1 MKIGFVRRGHSA
13 TGGAEAYLMRAAAA
27 LRGLGQET
35 SLITTEDW
43 PAERWS
49 DGEIQRIP
57 GKSLEEFSRAFRD
70 LKTGCDVHFSLERVP
85 GCEVFRAGDGVH
97 AAWLQRRDGFD
108 PLWKRLTRWTNRKH
122 SQILRLEREVF
133 DPANTKAVIANSK
146 MVREEILARFS
157 FPSDRVHVIYNGI
170 TGAAIRPSRKEARRI
185 WDVDE
190 KTFCPLFLGTGWERK
205 GLATA
210 IRAADCLEETTLLVA
225 GRGVADRY
233 RGKNVRFLGPV
244 KDIASLFA
252 ASDILVLPT
261 WYDPFSNAC
270 LEALAAGLPVITT
283 DANGFS
289 EIIEPGVHGDITSAG
304 DAHELAEVLESWRGN
319 ARCVEAREA
328 CLQLASQ
335 FSIEKNA
342 AETLRVLQ
350 SIRATSPK
358 VEIVSSSDSFNSKN
372 Q

>member
-1 MKIGFVRRGHSA
+1 
-13 TGGAEAYLMRAAAA
+13 
-27 LRGLGQET
+27 
-35 SLITTEDW
+35 
-43 PAERWS
+43 
-49 DGEIQRIP
+49 
-57 GKSLEEFSRAFRD
+57 
-70 LKTGCDVHFSLERVP
+70 LERVP
-85 GCEVFRAGDGVH
+85 GCDVFRAGDGVH

-170 TGAAIRPSRKEARRI
+170 TSISSSPTRAEARRI
-185 WDVDE
+185 WDINA

-205 GLATA
+205 GLSTA
-210 IRAADCLEETTLLVA
+210 IRAADCLEDTTLLVA

-233 RGKNVRFLGPV
+233 RGTNVRFLGPV

-289 EIIEPGVHGDITSAG
+289 EIIERGVHGDITASG
-304 DAHELAEVLESWRGN
+304 DVHAIAELLDSWRIPG
-319 ARCVEAREA
+319 RCAEAREA
-328 CLQLASQ
+328 CLRLASE

-342 AETLRVLQ
+342 TETLRVLQ
-350 SIRATSPK
+350 GVFAK
-358 VEIVSSSDSFNSKN
+358 
-372 Q
+372 

>member
-13 TGGAEAYLMRAAAA
+13 TGGAEAYLMRVASA
-27 LRGLGQET
+27 LRELGQET
-35 SLITTEDW
+35 SLITTADW

-157 FPSDRVHVIYNGI
+157 FSSDRVHVIYNGI
-170 TGAAIRPSRKEARRI
+170 TSISSSPTRAEARRI
-185 WDVDE
+185 WDIPE
-190 KTFCPLFLGTGWERK
+190 IMFCPLFLGTGWERK

-233 RGKNVRFLGPV
+233 RGTNVRFLGPV

-289 EIIEPGVHGDITSAG
+289 EIIERGVHGDITAPG
-304 DAHELAEVLESWRGN
+304 DVHAIAELLDSWRIPG
-319 ARCVEAREA
+319 RCAEAREA
-328 CLQLASQ
+328 CLRLASE

-342 AETLRVLQ
+342 TETLRVLQ
-350 SIRATSPK
+350 GVFAK
-358 VEIVSSSDSFNSKN
+358 
-372 Q
+372 

>member
-13 TGGAEAYLMRAAAA
+13 TGGAEAYLLRVAAA
-27 LRGLGQET
+27 LRKLGQET

-49 DGEIQRIP
+49 NGEIQRIP
-57 GKSLEEFSRAFRD
+57 GKSLEEFSRSFQASQ
-70 LKTGCDVHFSLERVP
+70 TGCDVHFSLERVP
-85 GCEVFRAGDGVH
+85 GCDVFRAGDGVH

-108 PLWKRLTRWTNRKH
+108 PVWKRLTRWINRKH
-122 SQILRLEREVF
+122 AQILRLERQVF

-146 MVREEILARFS
+146 MVRDEILARFPFS
-157 FPSDRVHVIYNGI
+157 PSRVHVIYNGI
-170 TGAAIRPSRKEARRI
+170 TLSSVAPSRAEARRI
-185 WDVDE
+185 WNIDE

-205 GLATA
+205 GLSTA
-210 IRAADCLEETTLLVA
+210 IRAADCLEDTTLLVA

-233 RGKNVRFLGPV
+233 RGTNVRFLGPV

-289 EIIEPGVHGDITSAG
+289 EIIERGVHGDITASG
-304 DAHELAEVLESWRGN
+304 DVHAIAELLDSWRIPG
-319 ARCVEAREA
+319 RCAEAREA
-328 CLQLASQ
+328 CLRLASE

-342 AETLRVLQ
+342 TETLRVLQ
-350 SIRATSPK
+350 GVFAK
-358 VEIVSSSDSFNSKN
+358 
-372 Q
+372 

>member
-13 TGGAEAYLMRAAAA
+13 TGGAEAYLLRVAAA
-27 LRGLGQET
+27 LRKLGQET

-49 DGEIQRIP
+49 NGEIQRIP
-57 GKSLEEFSRAFRD
+57 GKSLEEFSRSFQASQ
-70 LKTGCDVHFSLERVP
+70 TGCDVHFSLERVP
-85 GCEVFRAGDGVH
+85 GCDVFRAGDGVH

-108 PLWKRLTRWTNRKH
+108 PVWKRLTRWINRKH
-122 SQILRLEREVF
+122 AQILRLERQVF

-146 MVREEILARFS
+146 MVRDEILARFP
-157 FPSDRVHVIYNGI
+157 FPPSRVHVIYNGI
-170 TGAAIRPSRKEARRI
+170 KPSPVAPSRAEARRI
-185 WDVDE
+185 WNIDE

-205 GLATA
+205 GLSTA
-210 IRAADCLEETTLLVA
+210 IRAADCLEDTTLLVA

-233 RGKNVRFLGPV
+233 RGTNVRFLGPV

-289 EIIEPGVHGDITSAG
+289 EIIERGVHGDITAPG
-304 DAHELAEVLESWRGN
+304 DVHAIAELLDSWRIPG
-319 ARCVEAREA
+319 RCAEAREA
-328 CLQLASQ
+328 CLRLASE

-342 AETLRVLQ
+342 TETLRVLQ
-350 SIRATSPK
+350 GVFAK
-358 VEIVSSSDSFNSKN
+358 
-372 Q
+372 

>member
-13 TGGAEAYLMRAAAA
+13 TGGAEAYLMRVAAA
-27 LRGLGQET
+27 LRELGQET
-35 SLITTEDW
+35 SLITTADW

-108 PLWKRLTRWTNRKH
+108 SLWKRLTRWTNRKH

-170 TGAAIRPSRKEARRI
+170 TSISSSPTRAEARRI
-185 WDVDE
+185 WDIPE
-190 KTFCPLFLGTGWERK
+190 IMFCPLFLGTGWERK

-233 RGKNVRFLGPV
+233 RGTNVRFLGPV

-304 DAHELAEVLESWRGN
+304 DAHELAEVLESWRSN
-319 ARCVEAREA
+319 DRCAEAREA

-342 AETLRVLQ
+342 TETLRVLQ
-350 SIRATSPK
+350 SVRATRPK
-358 VEIVSSSDSFNSKN
+358 GGSVSSSDSFNSKN
-372 Q
+372 H

>member
-13 TGGAEAYLMRAAAA
+13 TGGAEAYLLRVAAA
-27 LRGLGQET
+27 LRKLGQET

-49 DGEIQRIP
+49 NGEIQRIP
-57 GKSLEEFSRAFRD
+57 GKSLEEFSRSFQASQ
-70 LKTGCDVHFSLERVP
+70 TGCDVHFSLERVP
-85 GCEVFRAGDGVH
+85 GCDVFRAGDGVH

-108 PLWKRLTRWTNRKH
+108 PVWKRLTRWINRKH
-122 SQILRLEREVF
+122 AQILRLERQVF

-146 MVREEILARFS
+146 MVRDEILARFP
-157 FPSDRVHVIYNGI
+157 FPPSRVHVIYNGI
-170 TGAAIRPSRKEARRI
+170 TPPSVAPTRAEARRI
-185 WDVDE
+185 WDIDE

-205 GLATA
+205 GLSTA
-210 IRAADCLEETTLLVA
+210 IRAADCLEDTTLLVA

-233 RGKNVRFLGPV
+233 RGTNVRFLGPV

-289 EIIEPGVHGDITSAG
+289 EIIERGVHGDITAPG
-304 DAHELAEVLESWRGN
+304 DVHAIAELLDSWRIPG
-319 ARCVEAREA
+319 RCAEAREA
-328 CLQLASQ
+328 CLRLASE

-342 AETLRVLQ
+342 TETLRVLQ
-350 SIRATSPK
+350 GVFAK
-358 VEIVSSSDSFNSKN
+358 
-372 Q
+372 

>member
-49 DGEIQRIP
+49 NGEIQRIP
-57 GKSLEEFSRAFRD
+57 GKSLEEFSRSFQASQ
-70 LKTGCDVHFSLERVP
+70 TGCDVHFSLERVP
-85 GCEVFRAGDGVH
+85 GCDVFRAGDGVH

-108 PLWKRLTRWTNRKH
+108 PVWKRLTRWINRKH
-122 SQILRLEREVF
+122 AQILRLERQVF

-146 MVREEILARFS
+146 MVRDEILARFP
-157 FPSDRVHVIYNGI
+157 FPPSRVHVIYNGI
-170 TGAAIRPSRKEARRI
+170 TPSSVAPSRAEARRI
-185 WDVDE
+185 WNIDE

-205 GLATA
+205 GLSTA
-210 IRAADCLEETTLLVA
+210 IRAADCLEDTTLLVA

-233 RGKNVRFLGPV
+233 RGTNVRFLGPV

-289 EIIEPGVHGDITSAG
+289 EIIERGVHGDITAPG
-304 DAHELAEVLESWRGN
+304 DVHAIAELLDSWRIPG
-319 ARCVEAREA
+319 RCAEAREA
-328 CLQLASQ
+328 CLRLASE

-342 AETLRVLQ
+342 TETLRVLQ
-350 SIRATSPK
+350 GVFAK
-358 VEIVSSSDSFNSKN
+358 
-372 Q
+372 

>member
-13 TGGAEAYLMRAAAA
+13 TGGAEAYLLRVAAA
-27 LRGLGQET
+27 LRKLGQET

-49 DGEIQRIP
+49 NGEIQRIP
-57 GKSLEEFSRAFRD
+57 GKSLDEFSRAFQALQTR
-70 LKTGCDVHFSLERVP
+70 CDVHFSLERVP
-85 GCEVFRAGDGVH
+85 GCDVFRAGDGVH

-108 PLWKRLTRWTNRKH
+108 PVWKRLTRWINRKH
-122 SQILRLEREVF
+122 AQILRLEREVF

-146 MVREEILARFS
+146 MVRDEILARFP
-157 FPSDRVHVIYNGI
+157 FPTDRVHVIYNGI
-170 TGAAIRPSRKEARRI
+170 TPSLGTTSRAEARQI
-185 WDVDE
+185 WKIDE

-205 GLATA
+205 GLSTA
-210 IRAADCLEETTLLVA
+210 IRAADCLEDTTLLVA

-233 RGKNVRFLGPV
+233 RGTNVRFLGPV

-289 EIIEPGVHGDITSAG
+289 EIIERGVHGDITSPG
-304 DAHELAEVLESWRGN
+304 DVHAIAELLESWQLPG
-319 ARCVEAREA
+319 RCSAAREA
-328 CLQLASQ
+328 CLRLASE
-335 FSIEKNA
+335 FSMEKNA
-342 AETLRVLQ
+342 RETLGVLEGVL
-350 SIRATSPK
+350 AK
-358 VEIVSSSDSFNSKN
+358 
-372 Q
+372 

>member
-13 TGGAEAYLMRAAAA
+13 TGGAEAYLLRVAAA
-27 LRGLGQET
+27 LRKLGQET

-49 DGEIQRIP
+49 NGGIQRIP
-57 GKSLEEFSRAFRD
+57 GKSLEEFSRSFQASQ
-70 LKTGCDVHFSLERVP
+70 TGCDVHFSLERVP
-85 GCEVFRAGDGVH
+85 GCDVFRAGDGVH

-108 PLWKRLTRWTNRKH
+108 PVWKRLTRWINRKH
-122 SQILRLEREVF
+122 AQILRLERQVF

-146 MVREEILARFS
+146 MVRDEILARFP
-157 FPSDRVHVIYNGI
+157 FPPSRVHVIYNGI
-170 TGAAIRPSRKEARRI
+170 TLSSVAPSRAEARRI
-185 WDVDE
+185 WNIDE

-205 GLATA
+205 GLSTA
-210 IRAADCLEETTLLVA
+210 IRAADCLEDTTLLVA

-233 RGKNVRFLGPV
+233 RGTNVRFLGPV

-289 EIIEPGVHGDITSAG
+289 EIIERGVHGDITAPG
-304 DAHELAEVLESWRGN
+304 DVHAIAELLDSWRIPG
-319 ARCVEAREA
+319 RCAEAREA
-328 CLQLASQ
+328 CLRLASE

-342 AETLRVLQ
+342 RETLRVLQ
-350 SIRATSPK
+350 GVFAK
-358 VEIVSSSDSFNSKN
+358 
-372 Q
+372 

>member
-13 TGGAEAYLMRAAAA
+13 TGGAEAYLMRVAAA
-27 LRGLGQET
+27 LRELGQET
-35 SLITTEDW
+35 SLITTADW

-85 GCEVFRAGDGVH
+85 GCDVFRAGDGVH

-108 PLWKRLTRWTNRKH
+108 PVWKRLTRWINRKH
-122 SQILRLEREVF
+122 AQILRLERQVF

-146 MVREEILARFS
+146 MVRDEILARFP
-157 FPSDRVHVIYNGI
+157 FPPSRVHVIYNGI
-170 TGAAIRPSRKEARRI
+170 TPSPVAPSRAEARRI
-185 WDVDE
+185 WNIDE
-190 KTFCPLFLGTGWERK
+190 NTFCPLFLGTGWERK
-205 GLATA
+205 GLSTA
-210 IRAADCLEETTLLVA
+210 IRAADCLEDTTLLVA

-233 RGKNVRFLGPV
+233 RGTNVRFLGPV

-289 EIIEPGVHGDITSAG
+289 EIIERGVHGDITAPG
-304 DAHELAEVLESWRGN
+304 DVHAIAELLDSWRIPG
-319 ARCVEAREA
+319 RCAEAREA
-328 CLQLASQ
+328 CLRLASE

-342 AETLRVLQ
+342 TETLRVLQ
-350 SIRATSPK
+350 GVFAK
-358 VEIVSSSDSFNSKN
+358 
-372 Q
+372 

>member
-1 MKIGFVRRGHSA
+1 MRRGHSA
-13 TGGAEAYLMRAAAA
+13 TGGAEAYLLRVAAA
-27 LRGLGQET
+27 LRELGQET
-35 SLITTEDW
+35 SLITTADW

-49 DGEIQRIP
+49 DGQIQKIP
-57 GKSLEEFSRAFRD
+57 GKSLEEFSRAFQASQ
-70 LKTGCDVHFSLERVP
+70 TGCDVHFSLERVP
-85 GCEVFRAGDGVH
+85 SCDVFRAGDGVH

-108 PLWKRLTRWTNRKH
+108 PVWKRLTRWINRKH
-122 SQILRLEREVF
+122 AQILRLERQVF
-133 DPANTKAVIANSK
+133 DPANTKVVIANSK
-146 MVREEILARFS
+146 MVRDEILARFP
-157 FPSDRVHVIYNGI
+157 FPPSRVHVIYNGI
-170 TGAAIRPSRKEARRI
+170 TPSSVAPSRAEARRI
-185 WDVDE
+185 WNIDE

-289 EIIEPGVHGDITSAG
+289 EIIERGVHGDITAPG
-304 DAHELAEVLESWRGN
+304 DVHAIAELLDSWRIPG
-319 ARCVEAREA
+319 RCAEAREA
-328 CLQLASQ
+328 CLRLASE

-342 AETLRVLQ
+342 TETLRVLQ
-350 SIRATSPK
+350 GVFAK
-358 VEIVSSSDSFNSKN
+358 
-372 Q
+372 

>member
-13 TGGAEAYLMRAAAA
+13 TGGAEAYLMRVASA
-27 LRGLGQET
+27 LCELGQET
-35 SLITTEDW
+35 SLITTADW

-49 DGEIQRIP
+49 YGEIQRIP

-108 PLWKRLTRWTNRKH
+108 PVWKRLTRWINRKH
-122 SQILRLEREVF
+122 AQILRLERQVF

-146 MVREEILARFS
+146 MVRDEILARFS

-170 TGAAIRPSRKEARRI
+170 TSISSSPTRAEARRI
-185 WDVDE
+185 WDIDE

-205 GLATA
+205 GLSTA
-210 IRAADCLEETTLLVA
+210 IRAADCLEDTTLLVA

-233 RGKNVRFLGPV
+233 RGTNVRFLGPV

-289 EIIEPGVHGDITSAG
+289 EIIERGVHGDISAPG
-304 DAHELAEVLESWRGN
+304 DVHAIAELLDSWRIPS
-319 ARCVEAREA
+319 RCAEAREA
-328 CLQLASQ
+328 CLRLASE

-342 AETLRVLQ
+342 TETLRVLQ
-350 SIRATSPK
+350 GVFAK
-358 VEIVSSSDSFNSKN
+358 
-372 Q
+372 

>member
-35 SLITTEDW
+35 SLITTSDW
-43 PAERWS
+43 PAEKWPCGDIVRL
-49 DGEIQRIP
+49 P
-57 GKSLEEFSRAFRD
+57 GKSLDEFACAFRESQ
-70 LKTGCDVHFSLERVP
+70 TGCDVHFSLERVP
-85 GCEVFRAGDGVH
+85 GCDVFRAGDGVH

-108 PLWKRLTRWTNRKH
+108 PVWKRLTRWINRKH
-122 SQILRLEREVF
+122 AQILRLEREVF
-133 DPANTKAVIANSK
+133 DPANTKAIIANSK
-146 MVREEILARFS
+146 MVRDEILARFP
-157 FPSDRVHVIYNGI
+157 FPTDQVHVIYNGI
-170 TGAAIRPSRKEARRI
+170 TPSSRAPSRAEARQI
-185 WDVDE
+185 WNIDD

-210 IRAADCLEETTLLVA
+210 IRAADCLEDTTLLVA

-233 RGKNVRFLGPV
+233 RGTNVRFLGPV

-252 ASDILVLPT
+252 VSDILVLPT

-270 LEALAAGLPVITT
+270 LEGLAAGLPVITT

-289 EIIEPGVHGDITSAG
+289 EIIERGVHGDITSPG
-304 DAHELAEVLESWRGN
+304 DASELAYVLESWRGN
-319 ARCVEAREA
+319 ARCAEAREA
-328 CLQLASQ
+328 CLQLACQ

-350 SIRATSPK
+350 SVRATSPK

>member
-13 TGGAEAYLMRAAAA
+13 TGGAEAYLLRVAAA
-27 LRGLGQET
+27 LRKLGQET

-49 DGEIQRIP
+49 NGEIQRIP
-57 GKSLEEFSRAFRD
+57 GKSLEEFSRSFQASQ
-70 LKTGCDVHFSLERVP
+70 TGCDVHFSLERVP
-85 GCEVFRAGDGVH
+85 GCDVFRAGDGVH

-108 PLWKRLTRWTNRKH
+108 PVWKRLTRWINRKH
-122 SQILRLEREVF
+122 AQILRLERQVF

-170 TGAAIRPSRKEARRI
+170 TPSSAAPSRAEARRI
-185 WDVDE
+185 WNIDE

-205 GLATA
+205 GLSTA
-210 IRAADCLEETTLLVA
+210 IRAADCLEDTTLLVA

-233 RGKNVRFLGPV
+233 RGTNVRFLGPV

-289 EIIEPGVHGDITSAG
+289 EIIERGVHGDITAPG
-304 DAHELAEVLESWRGN
+304 DVHAIAELLDSWRIPG
-319 ARCVEAREA
+319 RCAEAREA
-328 CLQLASQ
+328 CLRLASE

-342 AETLRVLQ
+342 TETLRVLQ
-350 SIRATSPK
+350 GVFAK
-358 VEIVSSSDSFNSKN
+358 
-372 Q
+372 

>member
-13 TGGAEAYLMRAAAA
+13 TGGAEAYLMRVASA
-27 LRGLGQET
+27 LCELGQET
-35 SLITTEDW
+35 SLITTADW

-49 DGEIQRIP
+49 YGEIQRIP

-108 PLWKRLTRWTNRKH
+108 PVWKRLTRWINRKH
-122 SQILRLEREVF
+122 AQILRLERQVF

-146 MVREEILARFS
+146 MVRDEILARFS

-170 TGAAIRPSRKEARRI
+170 TSISSSPTRAEARRI
-185 WDVDE
+185 WDIDE

-205 GLATA
+205 GLSTA
-210 IRAADCLEETTLLVA
+210 IRAADCLEDTTLLVA

-233 RGKNVRFLGPV
+233 RGTNVRFLGPV

-289 EIIEPGVHGDITSAG
+289 EIIERGVHGDITAPG
-304 DAHELAEVLESWRGN
+304 DVHAIAELLDSWRIPG
-319 ARCVEAREA
+319 RCAEAREA
-328 CLQLASQ
+328 CLRLASE

-342 AETLRVLQ
+342 TETLRVLQ
-350 SIRATSPK
+350 GVFAK
-358 VEIVSSSDSFNSKN
+358 
-372 Q
+372 

>member
-13 TGGAEAYLMRAAAA
+13 TGGAEAYLMRVASA
-27 LRGLGQET
+27 LCELGQET
-35 SLITTEDW
+35 SLITTADW

-108 PLWKRLTRWTNRKH
+108 SLWKRLTRWTNRKH

-146 MVREEILARFS
+146 MVRDEILARFS

-170 TGAAIRPSRKEARRI
+170 TSISSSPTRAEARRI
-185 WDVDE
+185 WDIDE

-210 IRAADCLEETTLLVA
+210 IRAADCLEDTTLLVA

-233 RGKNVRFLGPV
+233 RGTNVRFLGPV

-289 EIIEPGVHGDITSAG
+289 EIIERGVHGDITASG
-304 DAHELAEVLESWRGN
+304 DVHAIAELLDSWRIPG
-319 ARCVEAREA
+319 RCAEAREA
-328 CLQLASQ
+328 CLRLASE

-342 AETLRVLQ
+342 TETLRVLQ
-350 SIRATSPK
+350 GVFAK
-358 VEIVSSSDSFNSKN
+358 
-372 Q
+372 

>member
-13 TGGAEAYLMRAAAA
+13 TGGAEAYLLRVAAA
-27 LRGLGQET
+27 LRKLGQET

-49 DGEIQRIP
+49 NGEIQRIP
-57 GKSLEEFSRAFRD
+57 GKSLDEFACAFRD
-70 LKTGCDVHFSLERVP
+70 SQTGCDVHFSLERVP
-85 GCEVFRAGDGVH
+85 GCDVFRAGDGVH

-108 PLWKRLTRWTNRKH
+108 PVWKRLTRWMNRKH
-122 SQILRLEREVF
+122 AQILRLEREVF

-146 MVREEILARFS
+146 MVRDEILARFP
-157 FPSDRVHVIYNGI
+157 FPTDRVHVIYNGI
-170 TGAAIRPSRKEARRI
+170 TPTSGAPSRAEARQI
-185 WDVDE
+185 WNIDE

-210 IRAADCLEETTLLVA
+210 IRAADCLEDTTLLVA

-233 RGKNVRFLGPV
+233 RGTNVRFLGPV

-289 EIIEPGVHGDITSAG
+289 EIIERGVHGDITSPG
-304 DAHELAEVLESWRGN
+304 DVHAIAELLESWQVPG
-319 ARCVEAREA
+319 RCSAAREA
-328 CLQLASQ
+328 CLRLASE
-335 FSIEKNA
+335 FSMEKNA
-342 AETLRVLQ
+342 RETLGVLQ
-350 SIRATSPK
+350 GVLAK
-358 VEIVSSSDSFNSKN
+358 
-372 Q
+372 